1 MRTDGS
7 PGSLL
12 SCEGEDQ
19 MVLEGSRVQR
29 EILFIY
35 FPLILKWKEYIHSS
49 DEDKEKKSRL

>member
-29 EILFIY
+29 EILFFLFSFDIEVERIY
-35 FPLILKWKEYIHSS
+35 SLF
-49 DEDKEKKSRL
+49 